1 MNQGVSVFSVN
12 IEMYGIPQNIT
23 QQNKMAVDLE
33 DEAGLREVVLA
44 LKRQIPAL
52 EGPVICEGQDSLI
65 ENYAFIING
74 QSQPSDSNVRIQ
86 RNDRIVLVLMATGG

>member
-1 MNQGVSVFSVN
+1 MFTLG

-23 QQNKMAVDLE
+23 RQYKMAVDLQ
-33 DEAGLREVVLA
+33 DEASLKDVVLA

-52 EGPVICEGQDSLI
+52 EGPVICPGQDRLN
-65 ENYAFIING
+65 EEYTFIVNG
-74 QSQPSDSNVRIQ
+74 QSQPGESNIRIQ